1 MPTAVTGSGVTNRT
15 AGSHGLRSMN
25 LWIGVG
31 TVGSIGLAIM
41 GTSLGAIPRPGDTGW
56 WFNVRAQVATGSRV
70 GFYSAVVVLIVG
82 WIGVGVHARAGRLTV
97 SRAWVIL
104 ALWGLPLLVGPPMF
118 SRDIYSYIAQGLLAN
133 QGHNPYTMAPSA
145 LDNPHLLAS
154 VAEVWRHTASPYG
167 PLFVVVS
174 RVVVTVAGAS
184 LTAQV
189 LAFRLI
195 ELAGVVMIMVS
206 LPRLARRL
214 GTDPGLAL
222 WLGALSPLA
231 LFSFIASG
239 HNDALMVG
247 LLLAG
252 VTLAM
257 EGRLAAGVALC
268 ALAATIKLPAAAA
281 IVFIGVDQFRMA
293 QGNKRWRIAAET
305 VAVPVAV
312 VAGITIASGFGW
324 TWLSPTALHVP
335 TELRVLSSP
344 SVSLGSFVHSILHG
358 VGIPVRLS
366 ATVTATQIV
375 CEMIAVAG
383 TVWLVWNANKLD
395 VVRILGIALL
405 LIVIGSPTVWPW
417 YLMWGLA
424 VLAATTLQ
432 RSNLLAAAA
441 GLAMLA
447 VGPGGAPMLGGNDYF
462 AIAPLLL
469 AGCAWLIWDRRWWK
483 VVSGNVT

>member
-1 MPTAVTGSGVTNRT
+1 M
-15 AGSHGLRSMN
+15 SHGLRSMN
-25 LWIGVG
+25 VWIGVG
-31 TVGSIGLAIM
+31 TLGSIGLAIM

-56 WFNVRAQVATGSRV
+56 WFNVPAQVGTLPRV
-70 GFYSAVVVLIVG
+70 GFYSAVLVLIAG
-82 WIGVGVHARAGRLTV
+82 WVGVGVHARAGRLTV

-104 ALWGLPLLVGPPMF
+104 ALWGLPLLVGPPIF

-133 QGHNPYTMAPSA
+133 QGHNPYIAAPAA
-145 LDNPHLLAS
+145 LGNPHLLAS

-174 RVVVTVAGAS
+174 RVVATVAGSS
-184 LTAQV
+184 LVAQV

-214 GTDPGLAL
+214 GNDPGLAL

-252 VTLAM
+252 ITLAM

-293 QGNKRWRIAAET
+293 QGKTSDGVSPPRPSSSPWWWSSASRS
-305 VAVPVAV
+305 PR
-312 VAGITIASGFGW
+312 ASGGRGSAPPHC
-324 TWLSPTALHVP
+324 TYPPSCGSCPHPRCPSAPSSTRSC
-335 TELRVLSSP
+335 TES
-344 SVSLGSFVHSILHG
+344 GS
-358 VGIPVRLS
+358 
-366 ATVTATQIV
+366 
-375 CEMIAVAG
+375 
-383 TVWLVWNANKLD
+383 
-395 VVRILGIALL
+395 
-405 LIVIGSPTVWPW
+405 
-417 YLMWGLA
+417 
-424 VLAATTLQ
+424 
-432 RSNLLAAAA
+432 RS
-441 GLAMLA
+441 G
-447 VGPGGAPMLGGNDYF
+447 
-462 AIAPLLL
+462 
-469 AGCAWLIWDRRWWK
+469 
-483 VVSGNVT
+483 